1 MSLLFI
7 KTKDLTWQDH
17 TLNIE
22 AMLAPTRSQL
32 LVNKHK
38 SYGARA
44 ATDKDLYEKQK
55 VTRLKDYVIEKR
67 MMERRKQRINKR
79 KREIYIDRSHSVV
92 SSRNRDDDDVET
104 KSNLSDSQLLK
115 MKSSACSMRSKTS
128 SVASKSSTHYP
139 RLPAQPRCSSLQA
152 LNTENMEITCEDID
166 NGVFITELIRND
178 SKLPTV
184 PKSAQ
189 EIRDQRLRGPHV
201 AYSKERNVSFASIR
215 DDHHHGKSKYFDSN
229 RRIKPLQ
236 SRIEEFLVDQKSFN
250 EDPKQKSS
258 ISAWDNIGRNKN
270 KQLVANKL
278 SNLTLDKT
286 TLEGAFDHFCEEN
299 SKENYHKMVKMATK
313 LKARV
318 AIARNQSWIPSMA
331 TFKSSK
337 TFLRVLEK
345 KRNSERDI
353 KLVPI

>member
-44 ATDKDLYEKQK
+44 TTDKDLYEKQK

-79 KREIYIDRSHSVV
+79 QREIYMDRSHSML
-92 SSRNRDDDDVET
+92 SSGNRDDDDVET

-115 MKSSACSMRSKTS
+115 IKSSACSMRSKTS
-128 SVASKSSTHYP
+128 SVASKSPTYHP
-139 RLPAQPRCSSLQA
+139 RLPTQPRCSSLQA

-166 NGVFITELIRND
+166 KGVFITEFIRND

-189 EIRDQRLRGPHV
+189 EIRDQR
-201 AYSKERNVSFASIR
+201 NVSFASIR
-215 DDHHHGKSKYFDSN
+215 DDHHYGKSKYFNSN
-229 RRIKPLQ
+229 GRIKPLQ
-236 SRIEEFLVDQKSFN
+236 ARIEEFLVDQKNFN
-250 EDPKQKSS
+250 EDPKQKSP
-258 ISAWDNIGRNKN
+258 ISVWDKIGRNKN

-278 SNLTLDKT
+278 SSLTLDKT

-299 SKENYHKMVKMATK
+299 SKENFHKMVKMATK

-318 AIARNQSWIPSMA
+318 AIARNQSWVPSMSA
-331 TFKSSK
+331 IKFSK
-337 TFLRVLEK
+337 TFLSVLEK
-345 KRNSERDI
+345 KRHSERDLN
-353 KLVPI
+353 LVPI